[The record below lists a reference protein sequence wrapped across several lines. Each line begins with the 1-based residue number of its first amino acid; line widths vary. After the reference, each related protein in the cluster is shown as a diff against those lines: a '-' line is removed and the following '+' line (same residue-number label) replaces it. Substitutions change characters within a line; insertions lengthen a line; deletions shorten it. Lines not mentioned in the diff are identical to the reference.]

1 MQHSEKK
8 LHKSGAKNCSTQG
21 QGQIP
26 LVVWKDSVR
35 DALGG
40 WESLLLVVGYLI
52 AVRMLGRFA
61 IQVVD
66 WSHAKEVQRRN
77 RAVEARK
84 SKKVA

>member
-1 MQHSEKK
+1 MQMKRYLE
-8 LHKSGAKNCSTQG
+8 GAIYIAG
-21 QGQIP
+21 MIP

-40 WESLLLVVGYLI
+40 WQSLLLVVGYLI

-66 WSHAKEVQRRN
+66 WSHAKEVQRHN

>member
-1 MQHSEKK
+1 MLCWTGWPSTITDDCTRLWVTSVRCNMSNAGMRHSVKK

-21 QGQIP
+21 QGQI
-26 LVVWKDSVR
+26 
-35 DALGG
+35 
-40 WESLLLVVGYLI
+40 
-52 AVRMLGRFA
+52 
-61 IQVVD
+61 